1 MLPSSV
7 STWPGCVNPKEN
19 KVIHMHVHKDKG
31 ISEILL
37 IKLVKTRGTLRV
49 LFVPTTIMMLVMA
62 LGMQNGVKLFS
73 KLHFN
78 KKCAP
83 NIHD

>member
-37 IKLVKTRGTLRV
+37 IKLVKTRGTLRG
-49 LFVPTTIMMLVMA
+49 FVCSYDNNDA
-62 LGMQNGVKLFS
+62 GNGVGYAKWGQNLF
-73 KLHFN
+73 
-78 KKCAP
+78 
-83 NIHD
+83 